1 MTKRALSLFTLLAIL
16 LVMIAAQS
24 HAAALRIEA
33 RKGNL
38 HEVRRQV
45 AAGGDIE
52 RAGVGG
58 AGPLYHASLKGRT
71 DVVLFLLESGA
82 NVQATND
89 SGVTALHVASGGG
102 HLDVMRLLAKFGA
115 DLDATLSTEED
126 ASDSKP
132 DASKSKRSRRPS
144 TPLATAAQV
153 GNIEAV
159 KLLIE
164 LGATLPA
171 PDAIKE
177 ASRRGH
183 SEIATHITKATAQHK
198 KETKTAAA
206 SDSSNDSPEKPPAPA
221 KPTEVESD

>member
-1 MTKRALSLFTLLAIL
+1 MRSPGVET
-16 LVMIAAQS
+16 
-24 HAAALRIEA
+24 
-33 RKGNL
+33 
-38 HEVRRQV
+38 RRW
-45 AAGGDIE
+45 E
-52 RAGVGG
+52 G
-58 AGPLYHASLKGRT
+58 AGPLDHASLKGRT
-71 DVVLFLLESGA
+71 DVVRFLLESGA

-89 SGVTALHVASGGG
+89 WGVTALHVASSGG
-102 HLDVMRLLAKFGA
+102 HLDVMRLLATFGA
-115 DLDATLSTEED
+115 DLHASLSTEED

-132 DASKSKRSRRPS
+132 DASKSKRSRPS
-144 TPLATAAQV
+144 TPLATAANA

-198 KETKTAAA
+198 KETKTA
-206 SDSSNDSPEKPPAPA
+206 SDSSDDSPEKP
-221 KPTEVESD
+221 

>member
-71 DVVLFLLESGA
+71 DVVRFLLESGA

-89 SGVTALHVASGGG
+89 WGVTALHVASGGG
-102 HLDVMRLLAKFGA
+102 HLDVMHLLAKFGA
-115 DLDATLSTEED
+115 DLDASLWTEED

-132 DASKSKRSRRPS
+132 DASKSKRSRPS
-144 TPLATAAQV
+144 TPLATAANA

-198 KETKTAAA
+198 KETKTAPA
-206 SDSSNDSPEKPPAPA
+206 SDSSDDSPEKPPAPA